1 MNITIRRAEPGDAGA
16 ITAVHAGPKAIRGTL
31 QLPYPSQELWR
42 KRLADPLDGHYHLV
56 ACVDGEVLGNLGLDT
71 NPHSARRRH
80 VGSIGMAVRDDW
92 QGKGLGTAL
101 MQAAVDLAD
110 NWLNLTRLELDVFT
124 DNEPAIGLYKKF
136 DFVIEGTRVG
146 YAFRDGAFVDTY
158 LMARLRK

>member
-1 MNITIRRAEPGDAGA
+1 MDITIRRAEPDDADA
-16 ITAVHAGPKAIRGTL
+16 ITAIHAGPIAMRNTL
-31 QLPYPSQELWR
+31 QLPYPTTELWR

-56 ACVDGEVLGNLGLDT
+56 ACVDGEVVGNIGLGTKPNS
-71 NPHSARRRH
+71 PRRRH
-80 VGSIGMAVRDDW
+80 VGSIGMSVRDDW

-101 MQAAVDLAD
+101 MKAAVDLAD

-136 DFVIEGTRVG
+136 GFVIEGTCAA
-146 YAFRDGAFVDTY
+146 YAFRDGEYVDVY